1 MGNHRFGR
9 DTAAS
14 GAGAVRSWRASMA
27 LFACALALALVAC
40 LIPATKAA
48 AYFSFGTVGVSLG
61 SSYASLQ
68 PGASTS
74 VSVSISPASSDQT
87 LGCGMAKC
95 PQVCDT
101 DESVAAG
108 YSCFD
113 ANGQC
118 TCMGRQYSTYYPSAY
133 ASSSNSGVA
142 SAYLSGSTL
151 VITANGAGS
160 ATITVGASLR
170 QYTDGA
176 ASIQVDVSAPPAPDT
191 GGTDSGG
198 STGGSSTSAP
208 ESPSSAPDSSA
219 PSSTPNA
226 VGIPQAATP
235 LESRDDG
242 ANEQVLETEGG
253 KVILAECNG
262 YLDAPATLAKI
273 VGTDDQVVFWSGTSS
288 ERPDYSW
295 TFTGN
300 KLADDAATRPFDPT
314 ITVSKLGTGNVSN
327 VMRQAKDGIVL
338 EFAQTGDLPGEA
350 VVYVNVDAA
359 YGDGSTVDV
368 YDFDEQRCAFEQAA
382 ADTPVEAGYA
392 SFSLTSAPPARALST
407 DNLASYELEETNTPG
422 AVSVSKQDNI
432 ADERANGWI
441 VPAAVGIVA
450 VAILA
455 IIAVV
460 LVRRRKA
467 AATIGE
473 PVTGEAEVTPEEGKA
488 PADADE

>member
-9 DTAAS
+9 DAAAS
-14 GAGAVRSWRASMA
+14 GAGAVRSWRAPMA

-48 AYFSFGTVGVSLG
+48 AYFSFGTVDVSLG

-68 PGASTS
+68 LGASTS

-142 SAYLSGSTL
+142 SAYLNGSTL
-151 VITANGAGS
+151 VITANGVGS

-176 ASIQVDVSAPPAPDT
+176 ASIQVDVSAPPASDA
-191 GGTDSGG
+191 GSDG
-198 STGGSSTSAP
+198 STGGSGASVP
-208 ESPSSAPDSSA
+208 EGSSSALGTSGPN
-219 PSSTPNA
+219 STPSA
-226 VGIPQAATP
+226 AGIPQAATA

-242 ANEQVLETEGG
+242 VNEQVLETSGG
-253 KVILAECNG
+253 KVILAECNS
-262 YLDAPATLAKI
+262 YLDASATLAKI
-273 VGTDDQVVFWSGTSS
+273 VGTNDQVIFWSGASS

-327 VMRQAKDGIVL
+327 IMKQAKDGIVL
-338 EFAQTGDLPGEA
+338 EFAQKGDLPGEA

-359 YGDGSTVDV
+359 YGDGSALSL
-368 YDFDEQRCAFEQAA
+368 YDFDEQQCAFEQVAV
-382 ADTPVEAGYA
+382 DTPVEAGYA

-432 ADERANGWI
+432 ADESANDWI
-441 VPAAVGIVA
+441 VQAAVGIVA

-455 IIAVV
+455 IIVVV

-467 AATIGE
+467 AAAVGE
-473 PVTGEAEVTPEEGKA
+473 PAAGKAEVTPEEGKA
-488 PADADE
+488 PTDADE

>member
-9 DTAAS
+9 EAAAF
-14 GAGAVRSWRASMA
+14 GAGAVHSWRAPMA

-40 LIPATKAA
+40 LIPTTKAA
-48 AYFSFGTVGVSLG
+48 AYFSFGTVSVSLG

-68 PGASTS
+68 PGTSTS
-74 VSVSISPASSDQT
+74 VSVSLSPASSDQT

-101 DESVAAG
+101 EESVAAG

-170 QYTDGA
+170 QYADGA

-191 GGTDSGG
+191 GSEG
-198 STGGSSTSAP
+198 STGGSGTSVP
-208 ESPSSAPDSSA
+208 ESPSSTPDTSA
-219 PSSTPNA
+219 PSTTPSA
-226 VGIPQAATP
+226 AGIPQAATA

-242 ANEQVLETEGG
+242 VNEQVLETAGG
-253 KVILAECNG
+253 KVILAECNS
-262 YLDAPATLAKI
+262 YLDAPATLVKI
-273 VGTDDQVVFWSGTSS
+273 VGTNDQVIFWSGASS

-295 TFTGN
+295 TFTGD

-327 VMRQAKDGIVL
+327 VMKQVKDGIVL
-338 EFAQTGDLPGEA
+338 EFAQKGDLPGEA

-359 YGDGSTVDV
+359 YGDGSALSL
-368 YDFDEQRCAFEQAA
+368 YDFDEQQCTFEQAA
-382 ADTPVEAGYA
+382 VDTPVEAGYA

-432 ADERANGWI
+432 ADEGTNGWI
-441 VPAAVGIVA
+441 VPVAVGIVV

>member
-1 MGNHRFGR
+1 MGNHRLKGKATLS
-9 DTAAS
+9 TAATT
-14 GAGAVRSWRASMA
+14 RSWRASAA
-27 LFACALALALVAC
+27 LLACALVLALVAC
-40 LIPATKAA
+40 LVPTMKAA
-48 AYFSFGTVGVSLG
+48 AYFSFGTVSVSLG
-61 SSYASLQ
+61 STYASLQ
-68 PGASTS
+68 TGSSTS
-74 VSVSISPASSDQT
+74 VSVSVSPASSDQT

-95 PQVCDT
+95 PQSCDT
-101 DESVAAG
+101 EESVAAG

-118 TCMGRQYSTYYPSAY
+118 TCMGRSYSTYYPSTY

-176 ASIQVDVSAPPAPDT
+176 ASIQVDVSAPPTPDA
-191 GGTDSGG
+191 GSGG
-198 STGGSSTSAP
+198 AAGGSGPGTSEDASAP
-208 ESPSSAPDSSA
+208 EVPAASAA
-219 PSSTPNA
+219 PSA
-226 VGIPQAATP
+226 AGIPQAATA

-242 ANEQVLETEGG
+242 VNEEVLETAGG

-262 YLDAPATLAKI
+262 YLDASATLAKI
-273 VGTDDQVVFWSGTSS
+273 VGTNDQVVFWAGASS

-295 TFTGN
+295 TFTGD
-300 KLADDAATRPFDPT
+300 KLADDAATRQFDPT

-327 VMRQAKDGIVL
+327 VMKQAKDGIVL

-350 VVYVNVDAA
+350 MVCVNVDAV
-359 YGDGSTVDV
+359 YGDGSVVDV
-368 YDFDEQRCAFEQAA
+368 YDFDEQQCVFEQV
-382 ADTPVEAGYA
+382 ADGTPVEAGYA

-407 DNLASYELEETNTPG
+407 DDLASYELAETNTPG

-432 ADERANGWI
+432 ADEGANGWI
-441 VPAAVGIVA
+441 VPAAAGVVA
-450 VAILA
+450 VAALA
-455 IIAVV
+455 VAAAVI
-460 LVRRRKA
+460 VRRRKA
-467 AATIGE
+467 AVAAGGPAAGDAGAMPEAGE
-473 PVTGEAEVTPEEGKA
+473 A